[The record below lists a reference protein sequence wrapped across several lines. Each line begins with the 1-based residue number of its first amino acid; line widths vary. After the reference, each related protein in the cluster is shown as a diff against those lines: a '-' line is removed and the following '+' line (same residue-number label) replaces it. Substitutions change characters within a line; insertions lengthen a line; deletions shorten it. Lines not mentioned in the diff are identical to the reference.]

1 MMKSLLTAMLD
12 VASEMELWYNNF
24 ENVVDGR
31 FMKSIGGKKRSLI
44 VTLQSCSTRYTYVVA
59 YSVIF
64 FSHLLF

>member
-31 FMKSIGGKKRSLI
+31 FMKNIGGKKRSLI
-44 VTLQSCSTRYTYVVA
+44 VALQSRSTRYT
-59 YSVIF
+59 
-64 FSHLLF
+64 